1 MWAVLSRKTQLLLVL
16 ATGFVAVRAIDAVV
30 ALLGSEPLNLWKSI
44 SLAVTAVGVVAAF
57 IGEASWRWVWR
68 RMPLLQRAVFPD
80 LNGTWSGF
88 LRSTWVNPETGENP
102 SPIPTR
108 IFIRQG
114 LFSTAVHLETGES
127 SSDSN
132 HVILERVGR
141 TGRHRIW
148 YDYANTPDAVVR
160 PRSQPHDGVA
170 YLEIDLARAAKRL
183 TGRYYTARG
192 TTGDIEI
199 ELTDW

>member
-1 MWAVLSRKTQLLLVL
+1 MWAVLSRKTQLLVVL
-16 ATGFVAVRAIDAVV
+16 AVGFVAVRAIDGVV
-30 ALLGSEPLNLWKSI
+30 ALLGGEPLTLWKSI
-44 SLAVTAVGVVAAF
+44 SLAVTAVGIVAAF

-68 RMPLLQRAVFPD
+68 RLPFLQRAVFPD

-88 LRSTWVNPETGENP
+88 LRSTWVDPETDQSP
-102 SPIPTR
+102 PPIPTR

-114 LFSTAVHLETGES
+114 LFDTSVHLETGES
-127 SSDSN
+127 RSDSS
-132 HVILERVGR
+132 HVILEKLGH

-148 YDYANTPDAVVR
+148 YGYANTPDAVVR

-170 YLEIDLARAAKRL
+170 YLEIDFARDPTRL

-199 ELTDW
+199 ERTD